1 MIDVDAEIAIVGS
14 GFAGSLSALILHQ
27 AGRRVV
33 LIDNG
38 VHPRFAIG
46 ESSTP
51 IANMVLG
58 DLARKYDLPRVAPLA
73 KYGHWRA
80 TYPQI
85 ACGLKRGF
93 SYFRHE
99 PGRRFQPTSGHTH
112 ELMVTASPRDE
123 VGDTHWYR
131 ADVDAFLAGEVRA
144 AGVPFLDATCIS
156 AVSDG
161 DEGKFLF
168 AGQRENEPVRI
179 RAGFVIDATGGGG
192 FLRRHLRLADQAAN
206 LQTCSRALYGH
217 FRRVPRWHD
226 VVDSAGVQFFDEHPF
241 DCDASAMHHL
251 LDGGWMWLLRF
262 DNGVTSVGLMVDDAR
277 FPLDESVPVDVEW
290 ANWLCRYP
298 DLQKLLSAA
307 ELADPPGRLV
317 RTGRLQR
324 IVSQSV
330 GRNWAL
336 LPHAAGFIDPL
347 HSTGIAHSLC
357 AVEQL
362 VEILETDT
370 RQGRFTDS
378 PQLQTALKGYQQRMT
393 QEFALIDRLVRGCYQ
408 TLRDFRL
415 FTAIS
420 MVYFAAATTYEH
432 RRADNSGG
440 HHDAFLCA
448 DDKQFCSVVQQLA
461 GELDRLLSQGA
472 ANEDAIAQ
480 FERATAAAVAP
491 FNRVGLCDPAVNNM
505 YRYTAAPVD

>member
-1 MIDVDAEIAIVGS
+1 MIDVDAEIAVVGS
-14 GFAGSLSALILHQ
+14 GFAGSLCALILQ
-27 AGRRVV
+27 QVGRRVV

-58 DLARKYDLPRVAPLA
+58 DLARKYDLPRIAPLA
-73 KYGHWRA
+73 KYGQWRA
-80 TYPQI
+80 AYPQI

-99 PGRRFQPTSGHTH
+99 PGSRFQPTPGHTH

-131 ADVDAFLAGEVRA
+131 ADVDAFLADEVRA
-144 AGVPFLDATCIS
+144 AGIPLLDATCLS
-156 AVSDG
+156 TVSDEDDG
-161 DEGKFLF
+161 LMLL
-168 AGQRENEPVRI
+168 AGERKNEPVRI
-179 RAGFVIDATGGGG
+179 RADFVIDSAGGGG
-192 FLRRHLRLADQAAN
+192 FLRKHQRLADQTAK
-206 LQTCSRALYGH
+206 LKTCSRALYGH
-217 FRRVPRWHD
+217 FRGIPRWRD
-226 VVDSAGVQFFDEHPF
+226 VVDSEGGPSFDDHPF

-262 DNGVTSVGLMVDDAR
+262 DNGVTSVGLMVDDR
-277 FPLDESVPVDVEW
+277 QFPLDESVPVDAEW
-290 ANWLCRYP
+290 ASWLSRYP
-298 DLQKLLSAA
+298 DMQKLLLAA

-324 IVSQSV
+324 FVSRSV

-362 VEILETDT
+362 IEILETDSQH
-370 RQGRFTDS
+370 RRFTDS
-378 PQLQTALKGYQQRMT
+378 PQLQTALNDYQRRMS
-393 QEFALIDRLVRGCYQ
+393 QEFALIDQLVSGCYQ

-415 FTAIS
+415 FTAMS
-420 MVYFAAATTYEH
+420 MLYFAAATTYEH

-440 HHDAFLCA
+440 PRNAFLCA
-448 DDKQFCSVVQQLA
+448 DDKPFCSVVQQIA
-461 GELDRLLSQGA
+461 DELDRLLSQGTP
-472 ANEDAIAQ
+472 NEGAIAQ
-480 FERATAAAVAP
+480 FERATAAAVSP
-491 FNRVGLCDPAVNNM
+491 FNCVGLCDPAVNNM